1 MTIYGAFS
9 YGINSIVKVFE
20 IYLASFLISTLIYCI
35 ISMLVLIFE
44 IIYGKMTE
52 MLKGKKPYKIIL
64 VFHIF
69 LKGIFLMGMIVG
81 CLSLY
86 IQIRYLK
93 IEQGNLDIW
102 KKAESVYSVGLNYV
116 GESRSSEVKL
126 KEFYNLMEQNG
137 GFLIDA
143 QNYELVDGEN
153 HLYDINAP
161 GEESYYDPYGRA
173 ITVNENYLE
182 LNPISINGN
191 MASVVEKINHDDKVR
206 NILVP
211 ENLKNYEK
219 EIRTRFLQDFYFQK
233 VEVENIYNEKLQK
246 PMNDLSLEE
255 LSLNIIYIDEGQTYF
270 PYVNLEVQNGCRIMN
285 PIVVVETGNID
296 ASYYTSYLSR
306 CMFFKYEGMN
316 AFDYMLPF
324 IEKSNTTSEIQ
335 NVTSV
340 YNNHGE
346 EIYNLTVRRNY
357 LITALFVTIIMFFT
371 SNYLIISSFF
381 QEKKYQIYIKKVF
394 GFSLSQRIANFVL
407 LLFAVDMITLCITVV
422 YTQNAKSALLLGFV
436 VTVIDMFM
444 VFIESNQ
451 LDKRNFNII
460 IKGEH

>member
-233 VEVENIYNEKLQK
+233 VEVEN
-246 PMNDLSLEE
+246 M
-255 LSLNIIYIDEGQTYF
+255 
-270 PYVNLEVQNGCRIMN
+270 
-285 PIVVVETGNID
+285 
-296 ASYYTSYLSR
+296 
-306 CMFFKYEGMN
+306 
-316 AFDYMLPF
+316 MLYH
-324 IEKSNTTSEIQ
+324 NT
-335 NVTSV
+335 
-340 YNNHGE
+340 
-346 EIYNLTVRRNY
+346 
-357 LITALFVTIIMFFT
+357 
-371 SNYLIISSFF
+371 
-381 QEKKYQIYIKKVF
+381 
-394 GFSLSQRIANFVL
+394 
-407 LLFAVDMITLCITVV
+407 
-422 YTQNAKSALLLGFV
+422 
-436 VTVIDMFM
+436 
-444 VFIESNQ
+444 
-451 LDKRNFNII
+451 
-460 IKGEH
+460 